1 MALTRAKTKAGALL
15 RTRPTADLV
24 RNARSY
30 RGLNLCWSGGS
41 TRQATGISGPPL
53 AEARLSSVSGRA
65 SCWWNAHMAAV
76 LGLADRLALNS

>member
-65 SCWWNAHMAAV
+65 SCWWNAYGSCLV
-76 LGLADRLALNS
+76 SLIDSL

>member
-65 SCWWNAHMAAV
+65 SCWWNAHGSCLV
-76 LGLADRLALNS
+76 SLIDSL

>member
-41 TRQATGISGPPL
+41 TRQATGML

>member
-15 RTRPTADLV
+15 RTRPTAYLIK
-24 RNARSY
+24 NARSY
-30 RGLNLCWSGGS
+30 RGLNLCRSGGS
-41 TRQATGISGPPL
+41 TRQATGGPPL